1 MKNNGVHMCY
11 INQMTG
17 TANQA
22 LRDLLNEKEQYKK
35 LVEDNEQRIDNMLYM
50 IKCENE
56 TITRL
61 NNELQ
66 AEKTKHKKSKRKARK
81 KYKDMKLELIA
92 EVLLLKSK
100 LYDEKLSDLEEN
112 AGIIK
117 IIDYL
122 ENRG

>member
-1 MKNNGVHMCY
+1 MKENGVHMCY
-11 INQMTG
+11 INKMTG
-17 TANQA
+17 TANQK
-22 LRDLLNEKEQYKK
+22 LRDLINEKEKYKK
-35 LVEDNEQRIDNMLYM
+35 LLEDNEQRLDNMLYM

-61 NNELQ
+61 NNELKI
-66 AEKTKHKKSKRKARK
+66 EKTRHKKSKRKAQK

-100 LYDEKLSDLEEN
+100 LYDEKITDIEEN
-112 AGIIK
+112 TGIIK
-117 IIDYL
+117 IIDFL